1 MSHIERNALVHYSP
15 AEMYQL
21 VNDIDAYSS
30 FLPWCKSSQVIESS
44 DSSMTAS
51 IEIAKGVLNKTFTT
65 CNILEVNHRIEI
77 ALVDGP
83 FKKLKG
89 QKKYKK
95 AVKKWGDDLKYTR
108 PPQPIQ
114 TKKYGGKISPRRA
127 NYS

>member
-1 MSHIERNALVHYSP
+1 MSKVDLGVIDVKVKQRKGFEKS
-15 AEMYQL
+15 QL
-21 VNDIDAYSS
+21 NDHASDAQKVINDILY
-30 FLPWCKSSQVIESS
+30 K
-44 DSSMTAS
+44 
-51 IEIAKGVLNKTFTT
+51 
-65 CNILEVNHRIEI
+65 LENE
-77 ALVDGP
+77 
-83 FKKLKG
+83 KG